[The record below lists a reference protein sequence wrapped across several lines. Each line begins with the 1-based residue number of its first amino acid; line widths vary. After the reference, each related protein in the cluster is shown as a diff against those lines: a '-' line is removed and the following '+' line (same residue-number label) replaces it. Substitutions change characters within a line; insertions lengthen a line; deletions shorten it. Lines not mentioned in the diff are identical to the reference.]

1 MSGHSKW
8 AQIRRQKGVADAR
21 RGQMFTK
28 VGREITIATREGGSG
43 DPNANPRLR
52 LAIQKAREINMPHDN
67 IQRAIQRGLGGGE
80 GAQLQ
85 EIMYEAYGPG
95 GVALMI
101 EAATD
106 NRNRTTAEV
115 RNVLSK
121 GGGNLGESGCVSWL
135 FQARGVI
142 GVEAGKRDL
151 EEIALAAIDWGAE
164 DFKIEDNYLEIY
176 TTPQDLLKVRQA
188 MEKDKIPIA
197 SADVLMVPNAM
208 VPLDEEQGLKVLRLL
223 DKLEELDDVIKVHSN
238 ADITTALLEKYEG

>member
-28 VGREITIATREGGSG
+28 VGREITIATRDGGSG

-80 GAQLQ
+80 GVQLQ

-142 GVEAGKRDL
+142 GVDAGKRDL

-164 DFKIEDNYLEIY
+164 DFKVEDNYLEIY

-197 SADVLMVPNAM
+197 SADVLMVPNATI
-208 VPLDEEQGLKVLRLL
+208 PLDEEQGLKVLRLL

-238 ADITTALLEKYEG
+238 ADITTTLLEKYEG